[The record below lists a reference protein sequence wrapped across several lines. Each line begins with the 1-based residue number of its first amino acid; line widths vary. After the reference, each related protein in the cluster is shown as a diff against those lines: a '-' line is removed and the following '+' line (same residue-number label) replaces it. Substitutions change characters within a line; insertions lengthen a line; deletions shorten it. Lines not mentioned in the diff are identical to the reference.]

1 MKYAYYFIERVM
13 VTWELCRG
21 FIKVSVFFFFSDCV
35 FPLCKLIQVFCIFF
49 SLPLNAW
56 YNKKLRIMANS
67 TKKSHVKNIDLH
79 QKMGTYPLPYIL
91 QKRRLKY
98 IGHVVRY
105 PDDRQVKIALF
116 SQCDHYPAKNKR
128 SNLKRDIEK
137 DLTLIDAE
145 LELMGCKEYFDH
157 IIDNLPFQRP
167 GIKQFKQISAPIR
180 ELASNRQRKSN
191 LRQIQSSGRRFKHH
205 HHASHLQIHVFCI
218 FKLVCK
224 SQKFY

>member
-1 MKYAYYFIERVM
+1 MIKTISLHVGYFFMSTIFILRRYNFPQNISRFVFLVLKFFSWEKYWICMKYAYYFIERVM

-105 PDDRQVKIALF
+105 PDDR
-116 SQCDHYPAKNKR
+116 
-128 SNLKRDIEK
+128 
-137 DLTLIDAE
+137 
-145 LELMGCKEYFDH
+145 
-157 IIDNLPFQRP
+157 
-167 GIKQFKQISAPIR
+167 
-180 ELASNRQRKSN
+180 
-191 LRQIQSSGRRFKHH
+191 
-205 HHASHLQIHVFCI
+205 
-218 FKLVCK
+218 
-224 SQKFY
+224 